1 MIWSLLPL
9 TNTSLLIS
17 TLQADLYWRLTWLV
31 SYILRSMSFISSAC
45 VDVVKHPAWP
55 VFCQASSLM
64 VEVGH
69 WWSNRRSQFDFLCVF
84 PSFFFFLLEVYRMP
98 SISQNLQGKMNQ
110 LQWHQCSF
118 ILVTIWSYENS
129 DITVSTQA
137 LQITYCISTQL
148 TAVQASYHPVTSLKL
163 MQSNPTGL

>member
-1 MIWSLLPL
+1 MCAREGDVCGTHACMIWSLLPR

-17 TLQADLYWRLTWLV
+17 TLQADLYWHLIWLV

-69 WWSNRRSQFDFLCVF
+69 WRSNKWSQITITEIDFLCI
-84 PSFFFFLLEVYRMP
+84 FFQFFLLEVYRMP

-110 LQWHQCSF
+110 LRWHQCSF
-118 ILVTIWSYENS
+118 IFVTIWSYENS
-129 DITVSTQA
+129 DITVLTQA
-137 LQITYCISTQL
+137 LHITYCISTQL
-148 TAVQASYHPVTSLKL
+148 PV
-163 MQSNPTGL
+163 